1 MVLLGIFAFCLTIL
15 TVLGL
20 ISGWIFLLP
29 RNHRPRGKRPET
41 TCRFASAGMGGRHIW
56 FTVSLNRCLNVGTS
70 ESGLFLAL
78 FFPFGLVSRPLLVP
92 WDRVRFAGRSRF
104 LWGRYDRYA
113 LGDGAWPQI
122 HLSTDSAA
130 GLLVAR
136 SYARYCASPGPARA
150 LLARRWP
157 LQYEIAGAAAAALL
171 SASVA
176 FAVVENVLAIQTGI
190 VQHDRA
196 TYTQSTTAAVVGTD
210 ADFHNAPI
218 YRYAVGGVP
227 YAGHAWRTYDARS
240 GRPFAVGDRLR
251 ISYNPANPA
260 DSTARALP
268 TIDDIEIINRQLR
281 RAPVV
286 AAAAVFSSALWSIFA
301 GRRREA
307 RARYFGANSL
317 SG

>member
-1 MVLLGIFAFCLTIL
+1 
-15 TVLGL
+15 
-20 ISGWIFLLP
+20 
-29 RNHRPRGKRPET
+29 
-41 TCRFASAGMGGRHIW
+41 
-56 FTVSLNRCLNVGTS
+56 
-70 ESGLFLAL
+70 
-78 FFPFGLVSRPLLVP
+78 LLVP

-136 SYARYCASPGPARA
+136 SYARYSASPGPAPA

-218 YRYAVGGVP
+218 YRYA
-227 YAGHAWRTYDARS
+227 
-240 GRPFAVGDRLR
+240 AVGDRLR